1 MFLIIFFVL
10 PTICSVKEKGRDCV
24 NPPEF
29 VISVAESGDE
39 FMVGVTCQK
48 HKDQVSQKLIILQNE
63 NKIPKGKI
71 NFTELKS
78 VGTDCVKGSPDDL
91 IQL

>member
-1 MFLIIFFVL
+1 ML
-10 PTICSVKEKGRDCV
+10 PTRCSVKEKGRDCV

-29 VISVAESGDE
+29 VISVSNDTEE

-48 HKDQVSQKLIILQNE
+48 HKERVSEKLNILQNE

-71 NFTELKS
+71 KFSELKS
-78 VGTDCVKGSPDDL
+78 VGTDCVRSDPDDL

>member
-1 MFLIIFFVL
+1 MM
-10 PTICSVKEKGRDCV
+10 PDRCSVKEKGRDCV

-29 VISVAESGDE
+29 VISVVENDDE
-39 FMVGVTCQK
+39 YMVGVTCQK
-48 HKDQVSQKLIILQNE
+48 HKDKVSEKLTILQNE

-71 NFTELKS
+71 KFSGLKS
-78 VGTDCVKGSPDDL
+78 VGTDCVRSDPDDL

>member
-1 MFLIIFFVL
+1 MF
-10 PTICSVKEKGRDCV
+10 PNHCSVNEKGKNCV

-29 VISVAESGDE
+29 VISVVETSDE
-39 FMVGVTCQK
+39 YMIGVTCQK
-48 HKDQVSQKLIILQNE
+48 HKDKVSEKISILQNE

-71 NFTELKS
+71 KFSELKS
-78 VGTDCVKGSPDDL
+78 VGTDCVRSDPDDL